1 MSFCKCGCL
10 KWLFRSLVFGMY
22 DVIILSVSRRRSISD
37 LNCLPMSCHNGANT
51 IVSAPIIYINIVPFA
66 YRRYSALSM
75 ACWRVGELC
84 GPVAH
89 ASPAHP
95 GAVACVFGARC
106 SKRPKSFVNPVL
118 TKEACEI
125 SLCPVCKM
133 LKVFSR

>member
-10 KWLFRSLVFGMY
+10 KWHFRSLVFGMY